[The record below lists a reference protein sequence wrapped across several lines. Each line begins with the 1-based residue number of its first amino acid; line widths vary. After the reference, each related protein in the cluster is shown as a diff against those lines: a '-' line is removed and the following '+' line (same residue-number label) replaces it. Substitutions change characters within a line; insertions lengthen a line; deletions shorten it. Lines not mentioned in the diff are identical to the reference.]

1 MRGMSRYGASPA
13 TGRSV
18 ALAVATTTVATIING
33 NFESMTALLR
43 VK

>member
-18 ALAVATTTVATIING
+18 ALAVAATTVATIINSSL
-33 NFESMTALLR
+33 EAMTVLLR